1 MGRSPDNDHVLL
13 IAGCVGDS
21 TQARGECKVGL
32 FLDKKGNLIMHL
44 HLFTKYLSTL
54 SLRISQ
60 NSMGNREFNVFK
72 RLPMSIEADTAVP
85 APEEPVLPDAQS
97 ASTEPAQPTPSDPSH
112 EPQPETSDCCQASQE
127 QPLDGETQPESQPEE
142 EDPGDGR
149 LHRVHVEYCPKC
161 HVPIG
166 YCRFFGHDRAAE
178 AAAIEN
184 GEIPEEPTTT
194 QTPAQKQKKL
204 VNINIIVKQRSK
216 RKHTTT
222 IQNLPEWGIDV
233 KPLSKFVRAKMS
245 IGCSTKKTKAG
256 ATVVVIQ
263 GNAASQITSILTQ
276 QFNVPKDKITVTTRL
291 IKKKRAAAPPPQPA
305 APEPVEEVEEKPL
318 KPWEI
323 PSREYSED
331 DGEEK

>member
-1 MGRSPDNDHVLL
+1 MRRCPDNDHVLL

-32 FLDKKGNLIMHL
+32 FLNKKGNLIMHL

-72 RLPMSIEADTAVP
+72 RLPMSIDADTAVP

-97 ASTEPAQPTPSDPSH
+97 TSPETTQSAPSDPSH
-112 EPQPETSDCCQASQE
+112 EPQLEPLQSPQE
-127 QPLDGETQPESQPEE
+127 PPQDGEAQPESQPEE
-142 EDPGDGR
+142 EDAGDGH
-149 LHRVHVEYCPKC
+149 LHRVHVEYCPRC
-161 HVPIG
+161 RVPIG

-184 GEIPEEPTTT
+184 GEIPEEPTTA

-263 GNAASQITSILTQ
+263 GNAASQITGILTQ

-291 IKKKRAAAPPPQPA
+291 IKKKKAAVPPPQPA
-305 APEPVEEVEEKPL
+305 APEPVEEPEEKPL

-323 PSREYSED
+323 PSRDYSED